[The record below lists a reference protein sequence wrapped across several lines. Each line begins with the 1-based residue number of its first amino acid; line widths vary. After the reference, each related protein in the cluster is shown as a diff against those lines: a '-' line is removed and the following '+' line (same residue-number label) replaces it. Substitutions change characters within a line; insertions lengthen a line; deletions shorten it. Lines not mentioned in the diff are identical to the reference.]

1 MLHLRTLL
9 LCKLGILRI
18 KKKKPCYETR
28 ILGWLLYVHMKK
40 CPLPCQILF
49 LVNYVLEFFF
59 SPKENTYTLLYITV
73 LLFYLWNNTEN
84 QPHFWCTWKFFLL
97 SVLLK
102 KMPTTYKW
110 SKCKGQ
116 VKTIYFSKSFFFF
129 LNVLQTVGSL
139 FLMENTNRLGSIP
152 SLLPIMRKLHLL
164 SLAIL
169 RKSFAVIP
177 TNPITDCWVASGVSL
192 LRSVTSLSRA
202 YVFQFVMWS
211 EPL

>member
-1 MLHLRTLL
+1 MALWNKDFWQLYGMH
-9 LCKLGILRI
+9 
-18 KKKKPCYETR
+18 KPESSIFQSA
-28 ILGWLLYVHMKK
+28 ILGSFLLGRATPRPGRRTCPPEECSRFTPSWTKRSKLQGASESCFHPPPPSLNCHGTVAGSRSACVWWEWKEQVQTLRLPGSYFAGFFWK
-40 CPLPCQILF
+40 CPANC
-49 LVNYVLEFFF
+49 
-59 SPKENTYTLLYITV
+59 
-73 LLFYLWNNTEN
+73 W
-84 QPHFWCTWKFFLL
+84 H
-97 SVLLK
+97 
-102 KMPTTYKW
+102 
-110 SKCKGQ
+110 
-116 VKTIYFSKSFFFF
+116 
-129 LNVLQTVGSL
+129 L

-164 SLAIL
+164 SPAIL

>member
-1 MLHLRTLL
+1 MALWNKDFWQVPGMR
-9 LCKLGILRI
+9 KL
-18 KKKKPCYETR
+18 ESR
-28 ILGWLLYVHMKK
+28 ILQTAILGSFLLRQATLRQGSRTCPPEECSRFTPSRTKQSGLQGASESWGCVSVCPSLNFWGRVAGSKSACVWWEWKEQVQTLCLPGSYFAGFFWK
-40 CPLPCQILF
+40 CPANCWQ
-49 LVNYVLEFFF
+49 
-59 SPKENTYTLLYITV
+59 
-73 LLFYLWNNTEN
+73 
-84 QPHFWCTWKFFLL
+84 
-97 SVLLK
+97 
-102 KMPTTYKW
+102 
-110 SKCKGQ
+110 
-116 VKTIYFSKSFFFF
+116 
-129 LNVLQTVGSL
+129 L

-164 SLAIL
+164 SPAIL